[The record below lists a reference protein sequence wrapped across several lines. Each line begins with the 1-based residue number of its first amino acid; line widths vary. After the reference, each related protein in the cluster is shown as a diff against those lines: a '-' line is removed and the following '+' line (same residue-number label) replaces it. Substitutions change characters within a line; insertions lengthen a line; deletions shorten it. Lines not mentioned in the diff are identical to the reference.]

1 MSTWIIVGSAVVPV
15 GFEVTVFL
23 VVNSSVPVL
32 ATNQTFEGFSVSENE
47 TFVDG
52 WVQLPLPYA
61 IAEEPLHQK
70 LGPVVGQP
78 CVAKV

>member
-32 ATNQTFEGFSVSENE
+32 ATNETFEGFSVSENE

-52 WVQLPLPYA
+52 
-61 IAEEPLHQK
+61 
-70 LGPVVGQP
+70 
-78 CVAKV
+78 

>member
-23 VVNSSVPVL
+23 VVNSSMSVL
-32 ATNQTFEGFSVSENE
+32 TTNQSFEGFSVSENE

-52 WVQLPLPYA
+52 
-61 IAEEPLHQK
+61 
-70 LGPVVGQP
+70 
-78 CVAKV
+78 